1 MTNTLIFFFKK
12 ESHLKNVFILKI
24 GLHSVVDFFP
34 QTLIRFILIWE
45 KISFGGMKCK
55 ISVFLKIS
63 LNRVLKTINGK

>member
-12 ESHLKNVFILKI
+12 ESHFKNVFILKI

-55 ISVFLKIS
+55 ISVFFKIS
-63 LNRVLKTINGK
+63 QNRVLKTINGK